1 MALGTVEEELLGCE
15 ALPVRQLLGGQPR
28 AVHLRAKKTT
38 NGARDAGETTTTSTS
53 TVREAAVVWKHHALV
68 MQR

>member
-38 NGARDAGETTTTSTS
+38 NGARDTGETTTTNTS